1 MIVQIIT
8 NKIFSIGQFALHSVG
23 QNAFQDLWGG
33 GGGRDRTGREASLA
47 SNALQ
52 LLSSLFILH

>member
-33 GGGRDRTGREASLA
+33 GGGGIE
-47 SNALQ
+47 Q
-52 LLSSLFILH
+52 GEKLH